1 MKYVLIIVPASLILS
16 SCSNNDEPRPDE
28 FSQVSEITNGKS
40 ESKTILYD
48 DYGRVIKYI
57 ATFPGETI
65 NSTYTYVDDN
75 MINIHTEHIVQGF
88 LNGDNAIIQYEDE
101 LHLENGRAKYCDGIY
116 STTQLEQGSLF
127 QKKYR
132 HEFIYTTDNHLN
144 VIKNT
149 EWNKKGAS
157 WSDDNPWSWENYYI
171 WENNNLITIEDY
183 AGNKTPTYVYKYS
196 YSSVSG
202 VQNVQPIHL
211 TRFQYFPLQLK
222 GYFGAQTANLIIGI
236 ENIHPNASNSEI
248 TYQYNIIDNKI
259 ADYIETRNGISNYYT
274 ITWGK

>member
-1 MKYVLIIVPASLILS
+1 
-16 SCSNNDEPRPDE
+16 
-28 FSQVSEITNGKS
+28 
-40 ESKTILYD
+40 
-48 DYGRVIKYI
+48 
-57 ATFPGETI
+57 
-65 NSTYTYVDDN
+65 
-75 MINIHTEHIVQGF
+75 MINIHTEHIVQSF
-88 LNGDNAIIQYEDE
+88 LNGDNAIIQY
-101 LHLENGRAKYCDGIY
+101 
-116 STTQLEQGSLF
+116 
-127 QKKYR
+127 
-132 HEFIYTTDNHLN
+132 
-144 VIKNT
+144 T

-248 TYQYNIIDNKI
+248 TYQSLIPQHFDL
-259 ADYIETRNGISNYYT
+259 ALFISS
-274 ITWGK
+274 